1 MAKINN
7 INVKVTYYVGLGNI
21 KAPTEVINQLNDAAD
36 NSKTLDLNT
45 RNDDDYSLATE
56 WLIDNIKERDC
67 CDWECEIEDI
77 DA

>member
-45 RNDDDYSLATE
+45 RNDYDYSLATE

>member
-21 KAPTEVINQLNDAAD
+21 KAPVEVINQLEDAAE
-36 NSKTLDLNT
+36 NFKTLNLDT
-45 RNDDDYSLATE
+45 RDDDSYGLATE

-67 CDWECEIEDI
+67 CDWECEIEDM
-77 DA
+77 D

>member
-21 KAPTEVINQLNDAAD
+21 KAPIEVINQLEDAAE
-36 NSKTLDLNT
+36 NFKTLNLDT
-45 RNDDDYSLATE
+45 RDDDSYRLATE

-67 CDWECEIEDI
+67 CDWECEIEDM
-77 DA
+77 D